1 MNDQRRQGRI
11 ARRGGCRWLGF
22 TFGLRTGGC
31 SERRGERKRGREKER
46 SRRLGR
52 RRGEESPTVRYW
64 RMISC
69 LHSSDPVSN
78 EGEMRAGPIWN
89 NRIPFAIVFLSVS
102 LFLDPTMG
110 TNAYRL
116 LGCVCVRGYKRACS
130 QYVDVRGD
138 GEGEVWRQGSAHL
151 RSRNAVHLWRLG
163 HYAFCP
169 SARYA
174 RDFMRP
180 AHTYSIRVHYATSSI
195 LVESVVVHRHG
206 AQRQRVVKEIP
217 KFAGTNAVAPCWHRD
232 AVTP

>member
-11 ARRGGCRWLGF
+11 ARRGGCQWLGF

-31 SERRGERKRGREKER
+31 LERCGARESGRRGEVRAREKR
-46 SRRLGR
+46 QGGGR
-52 RRGEESPTVRYW
+52 KEESPTVRYW

-116 LGCVCVRGYKRACS
+116 PGCVCVRGYKRACS
-130 QYVDVRGD
+130 QYVDGVTVKEEVR
-138 GEGEVWRQGSAHL
+138 RQESAHL
-151 RSRNAVHLWRLG
+151 RSRNAVHLWRPS

-169 SARYA
+169 SAPYA
-174 RDFMRP
+174 RDFMWP

-195 LVESVVVHRHG
+195 LVESVV
-206 AQRQRVVKEIP
+206 QE
-217 KFAGTNAVAPCWHRD
+217 
-232 AVTP
+232 